1 MNELV
6 TYNELEKMANAIAKS
21 KLFNITTP
29 EQALAL
35 MVVAASEGRAPGS
48 VAKDYHIIQNRPAL
62 RADAMLARFQK
73 AGGKVTWSSYTDQV
87 VEATFSHPQGG
98 TITLAWTFEQAKRIG
113 LTNKDNWRM
122 YPRAMLR
129 SRVIAEGVRTCF
141 PAVIVGE
148 YSVEEVQDF
157 DVSPLKE
164 EVSNPVAVFDTKP
177 AAIEYTAEPEG
188 DFALYVPDTDG
199 TPKIYKQCHSMEDWH
214 KEYAAMDNR
223 IWGSKKLKDEAKQ
236 NMADAFYK
244 MNEVFVNKY
253 LMETTENE
261 AV

>member
-6 TYNELEKMANAIAKS
+6 SYNELEKMANAIAKS
-21 KLFNITTP
+21 KLFNISTP

-73 AGGKVTWSSYTDQV
+73 AGGKVDWSSYTDAK

-98 TITLAWTFEQAKRIG
+98 TITIAWTFEQAKRIG

-129 SRVIAEGVRTCF
+129 SRVIAEGVRTCY

-148 YSVEEVQDF
+148 YSVEEVADF
-157 DVSPLKE
+157 DVVPVKAESVQTITPTQQV
-164 EVSNPVAVFDTKP
+164 EVSEPDKL
-177 AAIEYTAEPEG
+177 AIEHTSVTHYP
-188 DFALYVPDTDG
+188 LYVPDTDG
-199 TPKIYKQCHSMEDWH
+199 TPKLYKDCVSMDEWH
-214 KEYAAMDNR
+214 KEYSDMDSR
-223 IWGSKKLKDEAKQ
+223 IWDSKKLKDDAK
-236 NMADAFYK
+236 NKMADAFYK
-244 MNEVFVNKY
+244 MNETLIKEY
-253 LMETTENE
+253 LKETSE
-261 AV
+261 